1 MNSPVDALLVEQK
14 VTRAAYGPAELRLYG
29 ETIHADPNAVIDL
42 YKEMPLDGFL
52 AIQARFGIGNY
63 ALVDITPHRCR
74 IVTAP
79 GYCGG
84 YVHTGP
90 NGSVAA
96 TTLSPILQVL
106 KGDIRMD
113 SFGLGFFLNYASRHS
128 YNQLPFR
135 TVFDKIF
142 RLPPASLVEFEE
154 GKLTRYSSYI
164 MKGRELG
171 PAASFDAAMN
181 EVSGAI
187 AAYCKRRGIK
197 PAIMFSGGVDSLSI
211 YLAMRQKIGTANIRA
226 ITVDHNRANGPD
238 RAFAVADKLGIKVDH
253 VKDNYSGSLKTNA
266 ILVEMMKKDIVFS
279 RGPSV
284 ALLEKNLSG
293 TLVLHGQNMDAISK
307 INMVVLQANLERGYL
322 SADGVKQAKTDA
334 EKVLQYEYFIGNL
347 QFTPQYLND
356 VEFQKQTL
364 SFFSR
369 LHNGTISDP
378 DPGHRGILRGMISAQ
393 APNLLGKADYPVD
406 QIENLDIEVDTFRNF
421 IGIKDLDPALAIH
434 LVRYYTYA
442 HIGNK
447 RLATLPTP
455 DGSRQLLVASSG
467 PIVTYFVGKPIELS
481 RALRPKKETYA
492 YVQKLAGMPY
502 SKMTTQSR
510 GNFNLRKLDKF
521 AGDALLMGNMERLD
535 PKNSMVIPRIM
546 DEPTRA
552 YVEYM
557 YRDVYQTARPDDPN
571 VSLLSQSRA
580 RQLLN
585 LEQLLVG
592 ALEGVA
598 HRRQEQP
605 TVVAAQPDRGLPPP
619 VMFP

>member
-1 MNSPVDALLVEQK
+1 MNFPVDTLLVEQRT
-14 VTRAAYGPAELRLYG
+14 TRAGYGPAELKLYG
-29 ETIHADPNAVIDL
+29 DTIQAEPNAVIGL
-42 YKEMPLDGFL
+42 YKELPLDGFL
-52 AIQARFGIGNY
+52 ANQARFGIGNY
-63 ALVDITPHRCR
+63 VLVDMTPHRCR

-84 YVHTGP
+84 YIHTGSK
-90 NGSVAA
+90 GSIAA
-96 TTLSPILQVL
+96 TTLSPILRALQD
-106 KGDIRMD
+106 DIRMD

-142 RLPPASLVEFEE
+142 RLPPAAVVEFEE
-154 GKLTRYSSYI
+154 GKLTRYLSYI

-171 PAASFDAAMN
+171 PAASFETAMN

-197 PAIMFSGGVDSLSI
+197 PAVMFSGGVDSLSI
-211 YLAMRQKIGTANIRA
+211 YLSMRQKLGAANIQA

-238 RAFAVADKLGIKVDH
+238 RAFAVADKLSIKVDH
-253 VKDNYSGSLKTNA
+253 VEDKYSRSEKTNA
-266 ILVEMMKKDIVFS
+266 ILTDMMKRDIIFS

-284 ALLEKNLSG
+284 ALLEKNLAG

-322 SADGVKQAKTDA
+322 SADRIREARTDA
-334 EKVLQYEYFIGNL
+334 EKILQYEYFIGNL

-356 VEFQKQTL
+356 VEFQQQTL
-364 SFFSR
+364 SFFSK
-369 LHNGTISDP
+369 LHSGTIADP
-378 DPGHRGILRGMISAQ
+378 DPGRRGILRGMISAQ
-393 APNLLGKADYPVD
+393 APNLLGKPDYPVD
-406 QIENLDIEVDTFRNF
+406 QIENLDIEVDTFKNF
-421 IGIKDLDPALAIH
+421 VGIKDLDPALAIH
-434 LVRYYTYA
+434 LIRYYTYA

-481 RALRPKKETYA
+481 RTLRPKKETYA
-492 YVQKLAGMPY
+492 YVQKLAGMSY

-510 GNFNLRKLDKF
+510 ENFNLRKLDKF
-521 AGDALLMGNMERLD
+521 AGDGLLMGNMERLD
-535 PKNSMVIPRIM
+535 PKNSMVIPRIV

-592 ALEGVA
+592 ALEATTHG
-598 HRRQEQP
+598 HQEQP
-605 TVVAAQPDRGLPPP
+605 AVIAA
-619 VMFP
+619 